1 MAVDPAA
8 AEPAIDSKAVDDGSV
23 GAKAGPPDVTT
34 ATPQPAAPPAPADDI
49 KTEPGPATPEA
60 PTLTPAHTEAETK
73 PAEAPTTTTK
83 TPPPPTAPPSQ
94 TAAPSSKP
102 DIDAA
107 NPLDFHGTVNTNNDL
122 PSPETLAKIG
132 DYMLLDRD
140 GKSHPFRSLY
150 SGKHVA
156 RRVLIIFVRH
166 FFCGVRPPSP
176 PPLPPSLTPHRIANN
191 TSAPSPPP

>member
-8 AEPAIDSKAVDDGSV
+8 AEPAIDSKAVDNGSV
-23 GAKAGPPDVTT
+23 GAKASTPDVTT
-34 ATPQPAAPPAPADDI
+34 ATPQPPAPPADDI
-49 KTEPGPATPEA
+49 KTEPGPAIPEA

-73 PAEAPTTTTK
+73 PAEATTTA
-83 TPPPPTAPPSQ
+83 PPPPTAPPSQ

-107 NPLDFHGTVNTNNDL
+107 NPLDFDGTVNTNNEL
-122 PSPETLAKIG
+122 PTAETLAKIG

-166 FFCGVRPPSP
+166 FFCGVRPPP
-176 PPLPPSLTPHRIANN
+176 PFPSQPPTN
-191 TSAPSPPP
+191 PP

>member
-8 AEPAIDSKAVDDGSV
+8 AEPAIGSKAVDNGSV
-23 GAKAGPPDVTT
+23 GAKASPPDVTT
-34 ATPQPAAPPAPADDI
+34 ATPQPPAPPADDI
-49 KTEPGPATPEA
+49 KTEPGPAIPEA

-73 PAEAPTTTTK
+73 PAEATTTT
-83 TPPPPTAPPSQ
+83 PPPHT
-94 TAAPSSKP
+94 APSSKP

-107 NPLDFHGTVNTNNDL
+107 NPLDFDGTVNTNNEL
-122 PSPETLAKIG
+122 PTAETLAKIG

-166 FFCGVRPPSP
+166 FFCGVRPPLPSQP
-176 PPLPPSLTPHRIANN
+176 PTNPP
-191 TSAPSPPP
+191 

>member
-23 GAKAGPPDVTT
+23 GATAGPPDVTT
-34 ATPQPAAPPAPADDI
+34 AAPQPAAPPAPADDI

-73 PAEAPTTTTK
+73 PAEATTTT

-94 TAAPSSKP
+94 TAAPGSKP

-107 NPLDFHGTVNTNNDL
+107 NPLDFHGTVNTNNEL
-122 PSPETLAKIG
+122 PTPETLAKIG

-166 FFCGVRPPSP
+166 FFCGVRLPPP
-176 PPLPPSLTPHRIANN
+176 PPLPTPTN
-191 TSAPSPPP
+191 PPPP